1 MNDQFQRTI
10 DYLRVSLTDRCNL
23 RCTYC
28 MPEAGVEWLP
38 HAEVLT
44 YEELLRL
51 CRIFAGLG
59 ISKIK
64 LTGGEPLLRKGVP
77 CLVAG
82 LKAIDGIRC
91 VTLTT
96 NGLLLADQLPA
107 LMEAGLD
114 GVNISLDTLDP
125 AQFRTITRREGLDRV
140 LAGLDAALSYY
151 NLSVKLNCLP
161 LGINDDQLI
170 PLAALA
176 KDRPLAVRFIE
187 LMPIGEGGGGPCRTE
202 GEVRALLEGAFGPMT
217 AYDGVMGN
225 GPGHYF
231 TLPGFTGKVG
241 FISAMSHSF
250 CRQCNRVRLTAQG
263 FLKTCLQYEEGADLK
278 PFLRGGKSD
287 RDLREL
293 VAGAIHQKPDHHRFQ
308 EDGRV
313 EKAERRGMSQIGG

>member
-82 LKAIDGIRC
+82 LKAIEGIRC

-140 LAGLDAALSYY
+140 LAGLDAALSYH

-176 KDRPLAVRFIE
+176 KDRPLA
-187 LMPIGEGGGGPCRTE
+187 C
-202 GEVRALLEGAFGPMT
+202 LLYTSDA
-217 AYDGVMGN
+217 
-225 GPGHYF
+225 
-231 TLPGFTGKVG
+231 
-241 FISAMSHSF
+241 
-250 CRQCNRVRLTAQG
+250 
-263 FLKTCLQYEEGADLK
+263 AD
-278 PFLRGGKSD
+278 
-287 RDLREL
+287 E
-293 VAGAIHQKPDHHRFQ
+293 
-308 EDGRV
+308 
-313 EKAERRGMSQIGG
+313 